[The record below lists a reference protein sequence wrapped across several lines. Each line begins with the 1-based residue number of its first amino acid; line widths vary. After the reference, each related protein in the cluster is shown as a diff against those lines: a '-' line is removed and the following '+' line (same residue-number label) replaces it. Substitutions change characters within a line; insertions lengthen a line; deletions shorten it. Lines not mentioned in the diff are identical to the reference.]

1 MKLYIIT
8 GAYKALSKIKS
19 CRLSG
24 FAETLSLA
32 RLLKEMSVVVNT
44 AAEEQRKI
52 VMSHGLT
59 SENGTTFTGD
69 PEAKAAAVKEIES
82 MLNQDIDFP
91 VEKIKIHIPENA
103 PELTVE
109 EMMFALEFL
118 EVID

>member
-1 MKLYIIT
+1 MKLYILV

-24 FAETLSLA
+24 FSETLSLA
-32 RLLKEMSVVVNT
+32 RLLKELSIVVNE

-52 VMSHGLT
+52 VVSHGLT

-69 PEAKAAAVKEIES
+69 PEAKAASAQEIES
-82 MLNQDIDFP
+82 LLNQDIDFP
-91 VEKIKIHIPENA
+91 VEKIKIHAPDNA
-103 PELTVE
+103 PALTVE

-118 EVID
+118 EVIE